1 MEFET
6 PQEFLEAV
14 KSFVVK
20 NEDKLDSLYC
30 RWLDEREYEDLADYQ
45 KVIESMLAKSGLKA
59 KSIKPNRIVLIFWN
73 RYQVTIRVTNTQ
85 IVAESKILRDRL
97 IIK

>member
-6 PQEFLEAV
+6 PQEFLETV
-14 KSFVVK
+14 KSFVVR
-20 NEDKLDSLYC
+20 NEEKLGNLYY

-85 IVAESKILRDRL
+85 IVAESKILRDRP